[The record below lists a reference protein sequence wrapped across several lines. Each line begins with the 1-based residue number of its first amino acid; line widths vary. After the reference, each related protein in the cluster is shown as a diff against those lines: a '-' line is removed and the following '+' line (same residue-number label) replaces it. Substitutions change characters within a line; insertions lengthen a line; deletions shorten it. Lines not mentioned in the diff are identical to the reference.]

1 MFSPQI
7 AQPDLADRIAILKL
21 VAKLK
26 AMFDLRLRNSDAGA
40 MAKDQGTAQKR
51 KKVRFSYSTADQPF
65 LRRTVI
71 QAIEKIGGQ
80 RKLKKLY
87 AKHQENLSDG
97 EDFFDSAINL
107 LKLNITFDRAALE
120 RVPRE
125 GAVVFIANH
134 PYGVLDGITLTWL
147 ARQVRPDIKVLAN
160 SVLCQAPEAAAN
172 LLPVDFAPTREGR
185 EINVRSRLAAQAW
198 LRQGHAI
205 GIFPG
210 GGVST
215 SEKPLKGPAVDLPWA
230 PFTAKLIRAAK
241 ATVVPVFFV
250 GQNSRLF
257 QLASHLSLTLR
268 LSLVFRETA
277 RRIGT
282 KLTLRVGEAIP
293 YSEIAHIE
301 DRTELVLE
309 LRKRTF
315 GLAQTGDI
323 KGNTRDLHLRRAKV
337 KGVKDVEN

>member
-1 MFSPQI
+1 MEGVLQ
-7 AQPDLADRIAILKL
+7 LARP
-21 VAKLK
+21 
-26 AMFDLRLRNSDAGA
+26 A
-40 MAKDQGTAQKR
+40 MAKTFAPVLP
-51 KKVRFSYSTADQPF
+51 KKVRFSYSTADQPV
-65 LRRTVI
+65 LQRAVI

-87 AKHQENLSDG
+87 AQHQKNLKNGEN
-97 EDFFDSAINL
+97 FFDSAIRL
-107 LKLNITFDRAALE
+107 LRMKVEFDEEALA
-120 RVPRE
+120 RTPATGPVL
-125 GAVVFIANH
+125 FIANH

-147 ARQVRPDIKVLAN
+147 ATKVRPDTKVLAN
-160 SVLCQAPEAAAN
+160 DVLCQAPEAVNN
-172 LLPVDFAPTREGR
+172 LLPVAFAPTREAR
-185 EINVRSRLAAQAW
+185 ETNVNSRLEAQKW

-230 PFTAKLIRAAK
+230 PFTAKLLRASQ

-277 RRIGT
+277 RRIGSRL
-282 KLTLRVGEAIP
+282 KVRVGAPIP
-293 YSEIAHIE
+293 FSEIAHIE
-301 DRTELVLE
+301 DRAELVME

-315 GLAQTGDI
+315 GLARPEDI
-323 KGNTRDLHLRRAKV
+323 KGSNLDLHLREARI
-337 KGVKDVEN
+337 KGVKHKAED

>member
-1 MFSPQI
+1 MVNQTNPSR
-7 AQPDLADRIAILKL
+7 PDMPKRPDTTPTVSGRK
-21 VAKLK
+21 K
-26 AMFDLRLRNSDAGA
+26 RLRF
-40 MAKDQGTAQKR
+40 T
-51 KKVRFSYSTADQPF
+51 YSTPDQPA
-65 LRRTVI
+65 LQRAVI
-71 QAIEKIGGQ
+71 QAIEKLGGQ

-87 AKHQENLSDG
+87 RQHQESVAAG
-97 EDFFDSAINL
+97 ENFF
-107 LKLNITFDRAALE
+107 TAALRLLRMTIE
-120 RVPRE
+120 FDA
-125 GAVVFIANH
+125 GALAATPAAGPVMFISNH

-147 ARQVRPDIKVLAN
+147 ATRVRPDTKVLAN
-160 SVLCQAPEAAAN
+160 EALCQAPEAAAN
-172 LLPVDFAPTREGR
+172 LLPVAYAPTREAR
-185 EINVRSRLAAQAW
+185 ETNVNSRLAAQSW
-198 LRQGHAI
+198 LRDGHAV

-230 PFTAKLIRAAK
+230 PFTAKLLRMSR

-282 KLTLRVGEAIP
+282 NLKVRIGKPIP
-293 YSEIAHIE
+293 FSDIAHID
-301 DRTELVLE
+301 DRGELVAE

-315 GLAQTGDI
+315 DLARPGDVEA
-323 KGNTRDLHLRRAKV
+323 GEGPLHLREARI
-337 KGVKDVEN
+337 KGVKHKGEE